1 MTVYDFLPLAANAY
15 TTIRGGDKT
24 DELRFDLTCKS
35 IQSGRL
41 YIVRGGQLA
50 LRKVYLANGTVC
62 ELDGLIDFSG
72 KPYAQI
78 ERLYAQFKRSVPN
91 RHERLNRGNFKALSS
106 DALSMREL
114 MDNMPRVE
122 ARYRLE
128 GFILLASASG
138 LIPWKHPQHFFWQSV
153 NDPDCII
160 YRDWIYKEEN
170 K

>member
-24 DELRFDLTCKS
+24 DELRFDLTRKS
-35 IQSGRL
+35 IQSGGL
-41 YIVRGGQLA
+41 YIVCDGQLA

-72 KPYAQI
+72 EPYAQI

-138 LIPWKHPQHFFWQSV
+138 LIPWRHPQHFFWQSA

-160 YRDWIYKEEN
+160 YRDWIFKEEN

>member
-24 DELRFDLTCKS
+24 EELRFDLTRKS

-72 KPYAQI
+72 EPYAQI
-78 ERLYAQFKRSVPN
+78 ERLYAHFKRSVPN

-138 LIPWKHPQHFFWQSV
+138 LIPWRHPQHFFWQSA

-160 YRDWIYKEEN
+160 YRDWIFKEEN